1 MGTGDFALFA
11 SSPFLL
17 WEKNMLIDLH
27 SHLLPNIDDGSKSLR
42 ASIRMAKEA
51 VDSGIKAA
59 LMTPHHMNGQYVNHK
74 DDVIRLTSEFQKH
87 LDKND
92 IGLQVFPSQ
101 EVRINGGLL
110 QALDDDDI
118 LFADESNRYLLL
130 EFPDDDVPTYSKDMI
145 FQIMQRG
152 ITVEI
157 AHPERNTKIMSTPSI
172 LFDLIEA
179 GAVAQVT
186 ASSYVGTFGKK
197 VEKFAEE
204 IIKHNLAHV
213 FVSDAHDLPNRDYE
227 MAEAMAKLEKQLGR
241 DYQELF
247 ETNAEAILD
256 GDNVTNLVPEPI
268 VKRKFFSKF

>member
-59 LMTPHHMNGQYVNHK
+59 LMTPHHMNGHYVNHK

-87 LDKND
+87 LDNND

-157 AHPERNTKIMSTPSI
+157 AHPERNTC
-172 LFDLIEA
+172 
-179 GAVAQVT
+179 
-186 ASSYVGTFGKK
+186 SYTENPDCFISR
-197 VEKFAEE
+197 A
-204 IIKHNLAHV
+204 
-213 FVSDAHDLPNRDYE
+213 
-227 MAEAMAKLEKQLGR
+227 
-241 DYQELF
+241 
-247 ETNAEAILD
+247 
-256 GDNVTNLVPEPI
+256 
-268 VKRKFFSKF
+268 